1 MKTNAIQSAGFSKK
15 SDVPKMKV
23 KRVTEYIK
31 SNPTRNFTLDELAE
45 YADLSKSY
53 FCHIFKRVTGT
64 SVSQYVAKCRLELA
78 MHLLKTG
85 KCKTYLEA
93 ACEAGFGCYSSF
105 YRVYRKKY
113 GKPPNAD

>member
-45 YADLSKSY
+45 YADWSKSY
-53 FCHIFKRVTGT
+53 FCHVFKRVTGT
-64 SVSQYVAKCRLELA
+64 SVSRYATDCRLEFV
-78 MHLLKTG
+78 MRLLKNG
-85 KCKTYLEA
+85 KCKTFMTA
-93 ACEAGFGCYSSF
+93 SVEAGFGCYSSF
-105 YRVYRKKY
+105 YRAYVKKY